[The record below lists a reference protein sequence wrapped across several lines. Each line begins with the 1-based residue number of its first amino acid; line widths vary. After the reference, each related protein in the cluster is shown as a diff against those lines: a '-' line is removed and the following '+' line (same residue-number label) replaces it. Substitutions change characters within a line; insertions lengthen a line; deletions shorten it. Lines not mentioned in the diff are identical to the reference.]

1 MAYKTINQSIK
12 RIDTLDKVTGAA
24 IYPGDRQQE
33 RELWMKVLF
42 ARRPHARVVSIDIA
56 EAEALPGVA
65 LILTAKDVPVNEYGL
80 QIPDQPVLCGPG
92 STKNGGDVVRFV
104 GDHVA
109 LVIAETEKIAAK
121 ARDLIR
127 VTYEDLPIVDDP
139 VAAMSEAAVQLHPD
153 TPRNIAFHK
162 RIRKGDVESVWA
174 DCDVII
180 EGVYDT
186 PYQEHAYLQPEAGTA
201 YIDDEGRITVH
212 CAGQWTWEDQQ
223 QIAHALNLPPEQEC
237 GWCTMPSVARL
248 ADVRI

>member
-186 PYQEHAYLQPEAGTA
+186 PYRNTPTCNRRPARPIWMTKGASPFTA
-201 YIDDEGRITVH
+201 PGSGPGKTSSR
-212 CAGQWTWEDQQ
+212 
-223 QIAHALNLPPEQEC
+223 LPTRSICRRSRC
-237 GWCTMPSVARL
+237 GWCTMPSAARL